1 MKLVAISLLVG
12 VAVGYLRGGRLS
24 RLTEL
29 KPRYTPLALVG
40 LFLQFVNP
48 PRPWPLVLL
57 IVSFVLLA
65 AFTIANIRLAGFA
78 LILVG
83 LSMNFAVIAVN
94 GGMPVSR
101 AAIVASGQG
110 STLVGLLERPGVKH
124 HLSGPDDRLRFLADV
139 IAVPPPV
146 AQVISVGDLFTF
158 GGVSIVIASAMCRRP
173 RPVRATPVPEVP
185 GVQV

>member
-1 MKLVAISLLVG
+1 MKLVAISLAVG

-40 LFLQFVNP
+40 LLLQLVNP
-48 PRPWPLVLL
+48 PRPWPLVMLL
-57 IVSFVLLA
+57 ASFVLLA

-78 LILVG
+78 VILAG

-110 STLVGLLERPGVKH
+110 STLAGLLERPGVKH
-124 HLSGPDDRLRFLADV
+124 HLAGPDDGLVFLADV
-139 IAVPPPV
+139 IPVPPPV
-146 AQVISVGDLFTF
+146 SQVISFGDLFTF
-158 GGVSIVIASAMCRRP
+158 GGVSIVVASAMSRRA
-173 RPVRATPVPEVP
+173 RPARVAPVPEVP

>member
-1 MKLVAISLLVG
+1 VKLVAISLIVG

-24 RLTEL
+24 RLSGL
-29 KPRYTPLALVG
+29 KPRYAPLALVG
-40 LFLQFVNP
+40 LALQFVNP

-65 AFTIANIRLAGFA
+65 AFTIANVRLAGFA
-78 LILVG
+78 VILVG
-83 LSMNFAVIAVN
+83 LSMNFAVIALN

-110 STLVGLLERPGVKH
+110 STLAGLLERPGPKH
-124 HLSGPDDRLRFLADV
+124 HLAGPVDRLPFLGDV

-158 GGVSIVIASAMCRRP
+158 GGVSIVIASAMCRRSRP
-173 RPVRATPVPEVP
+173 ATIAPVREVP